1 MSWTDQHNLMTKLID
16 KCFVGL
22 CWLLC
27 CQALSKS
34 PSQDKKLPTY
44 LKDLY
49 VSTDKVAHEVSS
61 FPGNLGA
68 VVKILDLLSTV
79 PIQVNSEMMMVSLFK
94 PCRSLGV
101 LSFHPSGLWS
111 RKITPLHYSFFSDIS
126 RVVS

>member
-1 MSWTDQHNLMTKLID
+1 MTKLVD

-44 LKDLY
+44 LEDLSL
-49 VSTDKVAHEVSS
+49 STDKVAHEVSS
-61 FPGNLGA
+61 SPGNLGA
-68 VVKILDLLSTV
+68 IVNILDLLSTV

-94 PCRSLGV
+94 TCRSLGV
-101 LSFHPSGLWS
+101 LSFHPSGLVVKKDNTS
-111 RKITPLHYSFFSDIS
+111 PL
-126 RVVS
+126 